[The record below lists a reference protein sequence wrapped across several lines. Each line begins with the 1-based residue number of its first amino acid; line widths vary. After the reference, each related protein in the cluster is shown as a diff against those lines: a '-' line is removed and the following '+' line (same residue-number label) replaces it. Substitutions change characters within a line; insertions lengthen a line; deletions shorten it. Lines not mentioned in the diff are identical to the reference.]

1 MKSILYQKKSK
12 MKPVTLILK
21 YALTRSTIKKIKK
34 WVELDNELLALST
47 KQNMKKQ
54 MIFTKILKQ
63 K

>member
-1 MKSILYQKKSK
+1 